1 MMPSKVN
8 KVLVLAYAGWLC
20 AAGSV
25 SHAEESFYDI
35 PAPGQRIDLG
45 GYRLHLNCEG
55 SGSPTVIFESGLGDW
70 SSHWAG
76 VQKLLRTDTRV
87 CSYDRAGYGWS
98 DPGPKPRD
106 SHRIVEELHSLLEKS
121 RVAPPYILVGHSFGG
136 LNVRLYASTFPNEV
150 SGIVLVDAS
159 HPASLPYRRNEDGS
173 MPRTPMTTGNQL
185 MRVAPA
191 EADELNANIP
201 PDAQAAL
208 RNNLL
213 HTKSIVTGRS
223 EFRSLGQ
230 SVSEVAEAAPIS
242 QIPLIV
248 LSRGR
253 RAWPEGPVGD
263 AQEVTWRAQQI
274 ELSKLSHHGK
284 QRIALNS
291 GHHIHL
297 DEPDVVADAV
307 RELIRAK

>member
-1 MMPSKVN
+1 MDTMLRQLLLYAAFCLP
-8 KVLVLAYAGWLC
+8 LAATFCL
-20 AAGSV
+20 AD
-25 SHAEESFYDI
+25 ESFYDI

-45 GYRLHLNCEG
+45 GYKLHLNCEG
-55 SGSPTVIFESGLGDW
+55 TSGPAVILESGLGDW

-76 VQKLLRTDTRV
+76 VQKLLKAEMQV

-106 SHRIVEELHSLLEKS
+106 SSRIVDELHSLLGK
-121 RVAPPYILVGHSFGG
+121 AHIDPPYILVGHSFGG
-136 LNVRLYASTFPNEV
+136 LNVRLYASTFPDEV
-150 SGIVLVDAS
+150 RGIVLVDAS

-173 MPRTPMTTGNQL
+173 MPSKPMTTGNQL

-191 EADELNANIP
+191 QIDQANVP
-201 PDAQAAL
+201 PEAQAAL
-208 RNNLL
+208 SNNLL

-230 SVSEVAEAAPIS
+230 SVIEVANAAPIT

-253 RAWPEGPVGD
+253 REWPEGPDGD

-274 ELSKLSHHGK
+274 ELSKLSNRGK

-291 GHHIHL
+291 GHHIQL